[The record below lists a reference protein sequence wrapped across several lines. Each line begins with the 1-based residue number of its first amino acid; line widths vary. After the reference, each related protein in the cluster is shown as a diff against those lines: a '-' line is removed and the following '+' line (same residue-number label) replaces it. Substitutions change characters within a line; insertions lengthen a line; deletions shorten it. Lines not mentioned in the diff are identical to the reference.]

1 MELTKD
7 IKAELY
13 KRARSQGDRKELFEA
28 AWRKILWFNR
38 NSEIDD
44 LFGLY
49 DQIVSEFV
57 NNPKSRFYIY
67 G

>member
-1 MELTKD
+1 MELTKEH
-7 IKAELY
+7 KATLR
-13 KRARSQGDRKELFEA
+13 KRDRESSAALFNA
-28 AWRKILWFNR
+28 VWRKILWFNR

-49 DQIVSEFV
+49 DQIVSEIV
-57 NNPKSRFYIY
+57 NNPKSKFYIY

>member
-7 IKAELY
+7 TKAELY
-13 KRARSQGDRKELFEA
+13 RRARSQGDREELFEA

-38 NSEIDD
+38 NSGIDD

-49 DQIVSEFV
+49 DQIVSDMV